1 MKSKLLL
8 SIAALVLI
16 AQPAVQAAPIH
27 YEGNI
32 IVNGPAVT
40 GLVGPFSWFD
50 EDAPNTDFWSFFG
63 IAGRVYSIRGTRL
76 NANLD
81 PALALYFG
89 TTTAD
94 ESQFNPFG
102 SFGGLQYIAGADDE
116 IEVPGPFGDPF
127 LRLSLPQTGLYTIAL
142 GGAASDCPGGVC
154 PPNGYPYSLTVQ
166 VPEPSTLALL
176 LIAVA
181 GIGWTLRR
189 QGLVGINQS
198 AV

>member
-8 SIAALVLI
+8 SIAALMFMV
-16 AQPAVQAAPIH
+16 QPGVQAAPIT
-27 YEGNI
+27 YQGNI

-50 EDAPNTDFWSFFG
+50 EDAANVDFWTFFG

-76 NANLD
+76 NTNLD
-81 PALALYFG
+81 PALALYSG

-94 ESQFNPFG
+94 ASQFDPFG
-102 SFGGLQYIAGADDE
+102 SFGGLQFIAGADDE

-127 LRLSLPQTGLYTIAL
+127 LRLSLPQTGLYTIAI
-142 GGAASDCPGGVC
+142 GGAASDCPGGC
-154 PPNGYPYSLTVQ
+154 PANGYPYSLTVA
-166 VPEPSTLALL
+166 VPEPSTVALL
-176 LIAVA
+176 LVALA

-189 QGLVGINQS
+189 DAL
-198 AV
+198 A